1 MVARRPI
8 AKTRSYIA
16 TGFTFTRFTPVVLT
30 CTSNSPSRQ
39 ELLSIAQV
47 ANFRQNWDGGVVNP
61 GGIQGGSTITKCDY
75 RRLQAMHTGAMTA
88 GLGDGSVRTL
98 SASIS
103 ALTFQRLCDPK
114 DGQVLG
120 GDWE

>member
-1 MVARRPI
+1 MSYLDRDPFGIYRDRDNNGPGP
-8 AKTRSYIA
+8 RSD
-16 TGFTFTRFTPVVLT
+16 P
-30 CTSNSPSRQ
+30 
-39 ELLSIAQV
+39 
-47 ANFRQNWDGGVVNP
+47 NFRQNWDGGVVNP